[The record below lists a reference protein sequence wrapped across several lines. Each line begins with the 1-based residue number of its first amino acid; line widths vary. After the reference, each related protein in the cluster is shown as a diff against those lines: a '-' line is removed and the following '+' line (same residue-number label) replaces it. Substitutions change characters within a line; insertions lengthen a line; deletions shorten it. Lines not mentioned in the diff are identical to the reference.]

1 MGHQPLLYIG
11 SRRCPP
17 TQNEKEN
24 VCTTETKPVDPEVED
39 ITQQLLGEKNGGIAD
54 EDEEVEITCRIS
66 QEEKVLY

>member
-1 MGHQPLLYIG
+1 MP
-11 SRRCPP
+11 
-17 TQNEKEN
+17 QNEKEN